1 MKTQMIVLK
10 DLVLDTLDPQMAK
23 TFGPEQ
29 LEGWRTGVPLVVN
42 QLINAIREEVYG
54 SVDDHLVKRHIQ
66 QVQND
71 CIFLLQSL
79 VAQQQV
85 DGHLVELHTALCEGM
100 EKVLRYIEKHHG
112 RYFSLKAPMPIS
124 FFKISVDELAPQ
136 LDLLKMGL
144 KKKQVAPALQE
155 LILKCFYDY
164 LKAGEA
170 PYERMHY
177 MNNLYQALL
186 QLCKNAP
193 VDDFNQ
199 LLVECLIYLLFNDPT
214 FECYVKA
221 RLIEKFNTLYNL
233 TEKLEALYQI
243 EKSIKMLQER
253 TSACYD
259 TQRPNLKLV
268 LLAFIKAEI
277 KFLTKKQGA
286 ALMLSSEGQSQMNR
300 QLQPPEYRIKMTLSA
315 DALAYFIRLMVEA
328 GIITAE
334 PRSEL
339 LAFMARHVQTPG
351 IGQAYL
357 SPNSLGT
364 KYRQVVQTTAKHVN
378 AALMRML
385 KILNKDFDMSL

>member
-1 MKTQMIVLK
+1 MIILK
-10 DLVLDTLDPQMAK
+10 EMVLDTLDPQMVQN
-23 TFGPEQ
+23 FSVEE
-29 LEGWRTGVPLVVN
+29 LEEWRTGVAQAVN
-42 QLINAIREEVYG
+42 KLINAMREEVYG

-71 CIFLLQSL
+71 CTFLLQSL
-79 VAQQQV
+79 QTQPHM
-85 DGHLVELHTALCEGM
+85 DGLLFELQTVLREGM

-112 RYFSLKAPMPIS
+112 RYFSLKVPMPIS

-136 LDLLKMGL
+136 LDLLKMGM
-144 KKKQVAPALQE
+144 KKKQVTSILQE

-177 MNNLYQALL
+177 MNNLYEALM

-199 LLVECLIYLLFNDPT
+199 LLVECLIFLLFNDPT
-214 FECYVKA
+214 FESYVKA
-221 RLIEKFNTLYNL
+221 RLIEKFNTLYNV
-233 TEKLEALYQI
+233 TEKLQALYQV
-243 EKSIKMLQER
+243 EKSIKMMQER

-259 TQRPNLKLV
+259 PQRPNLKLV

-277 KFLTKKQGA
+277 KFLTKKQNA
-286 ALMLSSEGQSQMNR
+286 ALILSIEGQTKMNR
-300 QLQPPEYRIKMTLSA
+300 MIQPPEYRIKMTFSA
-315 DALAYFIRLMVEA
+315 DALAYFLRLLIEA
-328 GIITAE
+328 NIIVAV

-339 LAFMARHVQTPG
+339 LVFMARHVQTPG
-351 IGQAYL
+351 IGQAFL

-364 KYRQVVQTTAKHVN
+364 KYKQVVQTTAKNVY

-385 KILNKDFDMSL
+385 KILNKDFNLNM